1 MISQPLEQKKYTAQE
16 YLDWE
21 VTAQQRH
28 EFINGDIIP
37 MAGGTPNHSK
47 IILNFGSM
55 TNFALKS
62 KNYDVFVSDLR
73 LHIPEKNIYTY
84 PDIMIVEGEL
94 ELQSGRKDT
103 ILNPC
108 LIAEVLSNSTQGYDK
123 DEKFQAYRT
132 ISSFREYILIDQYSP
147 YIEHYRKT
155 NTNQWLFTEYQGLS
169 SILAL
174 GIGEIT
180 IPLSDIYDKVN
191 FESE

>member
-47 IILNFGSM
+47 IILNFGSV

-132 ISSFREYILIDQYSP
+132 IPSFREYILIDQYSP
-147 YIEHYRKT
+147 HIEHYRKT

>member
-132 ISSFREYILIDQYSP
+132 IPSFREYILIDQYSP